1 MGVRGPAP
9 NHAHALE
16 AQCEKLASR
25 SRLSLTV
32 RHTLLSTLRR
42 LRRLLI
48 AGALRRCERSSIDLT
63 RRQQG
68 PNGACHLVGECN
80 DHKHPWLTR
89 QHLPKPGPRLGAVFD
104 SLANNGTRS
113 NDQQAPQRSLAHFR
127 GRTELLLAAAGVLR
141 RRKPDPGRE
150 VAAPPERARRRCH
163 RRQCRSGYWT
173 HSRNGREPSHLVVFA
188 GATSDLAVEKGN
200 PFGQELQR
208 GDEHAKHYPGG
219 LRQIGG
225 RIFYLFDELRD
236 VTGALGDN
244 QPIFSEMAAQGVD
257 RLCPLPYQKVPCSED
272 NGVSLGC
279 LALHRHK
286 AHRRPLRRLADRLG
300 VSGIVL
306 LPLDKRLYVGRRD
319 KTDHMAKLA
328 DPARPIVGAAAGFHR
343 HHARRPAGEKRKHL
357 LAPQPLPKYDIAGC
371 ISSVCLKYSLR
382 QVQTDRAN
390 FRHGRLLFG
399 GNSTPPLW
407 HTKAVGRRPPH
418 HALGQKVPFRRPR
431 PNGGCRIRKRSVR

>member
-127 GRTELLLAAAGVLR
+127 GRTELLLAAAGAITGPTPGIVVR
-141 RRKPDPGRE
+141 RRTSLSS
-150 VAAPPERARRRCH
+150 RARR
-163 RRQCRSGYWT
+163 
-173 HSRNGREPSHLVVFA
+173 
-188 GATSDLAVEKGN
+188 ATS
-200 PFGQELQR
+200 R
-208 GDEHAKHYPGG
+208 S
-219 LRQIGG
+219 RRSI
-225 RIFYLFDELRD
+225 R
-236 VTGALGDN
+236 
-244 QPIFSEMAAQGVD
+244 SE
-257 RLCPLPYQKVPCSED
+257 RNCSE
-272 NGVSLGC
+272 VMRTQSTVR
-279 LALHRHK
+279 A
-286 AHRRPLRRLADRLG
+286 A
-300 VSGIVL
+300 SGS
-306 LPLDKRLYVGRRD
+306 P
-319 KTDHMAKLA
+319 
-328 DPARPIVGAAAGFHR
+328 AAG
-343 HHARRPAGEKRKHL
+343 
-357 LAPQPLPKYDIAGC
+357 
-371 ISSVCLKYSLR
+371 SSTWAMSFA
-382 QVQTDRAN
+382 T
-390 FRHGRLLFG
+390 
-399 GNSTPPLW
+399 
-407 HTKAVGRRPPH
+407 
-418 HALGQKVPFRRPR
+418 
-431 PNGGCRIRKRSVR
+431 